1 MSIISSIGTISPPS
15 GPVVGLPKSFQSDQ
29 RQLHPGIGVSVLVL
43 NVDDVK
49 EVIDGVAEDVFVI
62 GVVDMLAIMEEF
74 WTVDVL
80 VRGVVIPVENLD
92 EGVSVDNV
100 VGVVGKLLPVGEP
113 CTVRDV
119 ICCEILLVEETEG
132 VAVIFVEVFSVI
144 VDKLLLVEEVM
155 LVDEVVDAVGM
166 LVKIFGK
173 AVSV

>member
-1 MSIISSIGTISPPS
+1 M
-15 GPVVGLPKSFQSDQ
+15 
-29 RQLHPGIGVSVLVL
+29 LVL

-49 EVIDGVAEDVFVI
+49 EVIDGVAEDVFVA

-74 WTVDVL
+74 WAVDVL
-80 VRGVVIPVENLD
+80 VRGVVMPVENLD
-92 EGVSVDNV
+92 EGVPVDNV
-100 VGVVGKLLPVGEP
+100 VGVVGMLLPVGELW
-113 CTVRDV
+113 TVRVV
-119 ICCEILLVEETEG
+119 IRCEILLVEETEG